1 MITALYILGYIILM
15 LFTAWVLHH
24 CGGLEKEDALGWA
37 TFWPITWFFGLV
49 VLCLIPFIWIRD
61 QIIKLWDKL
70 ED

>member
-15 LFTAWVLHH
+15 LVTAWGLHRW
-24 CGGLEKEDALGWA
+24 GDMEKEDALGWA
-37 TFWPITWFFGLV
+37 TIWPVVWFFLLTV
-49 VLCLIPFIWIRD
+49 LVLCPFIWVGQ